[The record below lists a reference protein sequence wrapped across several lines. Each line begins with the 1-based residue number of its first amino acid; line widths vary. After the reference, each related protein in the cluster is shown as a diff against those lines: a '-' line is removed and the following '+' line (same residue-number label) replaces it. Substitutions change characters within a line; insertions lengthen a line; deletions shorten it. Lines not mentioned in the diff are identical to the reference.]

1 MIDSKSMFEEEKK
14 RIVSCI
20 KIQTFDKQA
29 HKEDLSIK
37 KIYHNNISNI

>member
-29 HKEDLSIK
+29 HKDLSIK